1 MTLEQQLRW
10 LDGHI
15 SLAATGLPHAGAT
28 GELSLAPM
36 RSLMTLLGDPHGD
49 APAVHITGTNGKG
62 STAHL
67 TSVLLLAHGLRV
79 GTYGSPH
86 VSRINERVQLDVQPI
101 DDDALADA
109 IEVVR
114 LVSEQGSGDEVI
126 RSWFEL
132 LTASAYRAFS
142 DAAVDAAVIEVGML
156 GRFDATNVIDA
167 QVAVV
172 TNIAKDHTDG
182 LAGWED
188 KIAAEKSG
196 IVTAGRPLIVG
207 EIDDDLMHYFVDES
221 PSQIVRLGDNLIIG
235 SNLAGL
241 GGRVIDLTTPHAEYR
256 QLFVSLH
263 GEHQG
268 LNLALAVAAAECF
281 LDGPLDRD
289 LIDEALIQVTIPARF
304 EVVST
309 EPLIIIDGGH
319 NPAGARTTSR
329 TFSEDFHIFGR
340 RILVVGMM
348 AEKDPV
354 EMLTALEADQAD
366 LVVCCEPDWPRA
378 MKASELGAAAR
389 SMGLDPDIISSPSEA
404 IEQVLSMSSEGDA
417 ILVAGSLYVA
427 GAVRNRLLVDVD

>member
-1 MTLEQQLRW
+1 MSLEQQLRW

-15 SLAATGLPHAGAT
+15 SLAASGLPHAGAT
-28 GELSLAPM
+28 DNLSVEPM
-36 RSLMTLLGDPHGD
+36 RALMTLLGAPHLD
-49 APAVHITGTNGKG
+49 APAVHVTGTNGKG

-67 TSVLLLAHGLRV
+67 TSVLLRAHGLRV

-86 VSRINERVQLDVQPI
+86 VSQINERVQFDSQPI
-101 DDDALADA
+101 DDDSLADA

-114 LVSEQGSGDEVI
+114 LVAEQQGDAAAG
-126 RSWFEL
+126 SWFEL
-132 LTASAYRAFS
+132 LTAAAYRAFS
-142 DAAVDAAVIEVGML
+142 DAAVDAMVVEVGML

-167 QVAVV
+167 RVAVC

-182 LAGWED
+182 KAGWQSQV
-188 KIAAEKSG
+188 ASEKSG
-196 IVTAGRPLIVG
+196 IVTAGQPLVLG
-207 EIDDDLMHYFVDES
+207 DIDDELMHFFTDES
-221 PSQIVRLGDNLIIG
+221 PSTIVRLGDDLVIG

-241 GGRVIDLTTPHAEYR
+241 GGRVIDLTTPRAAYP

-268 LNLALAVAAAECF
+268 RNLALAVAAAEEF

-289 LIDEALIQVTIPARF
+289 LCDEALIQVNIPARF
-304 EVVST
+304 EVLST
-309 EPLIIIDGGH
+309 EPLIVVDGGH
-319 NPAGARTTSR
+319 NPAGARTTAR

-340 RILVVGMM
+340 RILLVGMM

-354 EMLTALEADQAD
+354 EMLEALDADQAD

-378 MKASELGAAAR
+378 LKATELGAAAR
-389 SMGLDPDIISSPSEA
+389 SMGLDADVISSPSEA
-404 IEQVLSMSSEGDA
+404 IEQVLALASEGDA

>member
-1 MTLEQQLRW
+1 MSLEQALRW

-15 SLAATGLPHAGAT
+15 SLAASGLPHAGAT
-28 GELSLAPM
+28 GELSLEPM
-36 RSLMTLLGDPHGD
+36 RNLMTLLGDPQAD

-67 TSVLLLAHGLRV
+67 TSVLLRAHGLRV

-86 VSRINERVQLDVQPI
+86 VSKINERVQLDSEPI
-101 DDDALADA
+101 DDDSLADA

-114 LVSEQGSGDEVI
+114 LVAEQQDAVG
-126 RSWFEL
+126 SWFEL
-132 LTASAYRAFS
+132 LTAAAYRSFS
-142 DAAVDAAVIEVGML
+142 DAAVDAMVIEVGML

-167 QVAVV
+167 RVAVL

-182 LAGWED
+182 QPGWED
-188 KIAAEKSG
+188 KVAAEKSG
-196 IVTAGRPLIVG
+196 IVTAGQPLILG
-207 EIDDDLMHYFVDES
+207 DIDEALVHYFTAES
-221 PSQIVRLGDNLIIG
+221 PSDIVRLGDDLILG
-235 SNLAGL
+235 SNLAGV
-241 GGRVIDLTTPHAEYR
+241 GGRVVDLTTPRAEYP

-268 LNLALAVAAAECF
+268 RNLALAVAAAEAF

-289 LIDEALIQVTIPARF
+289 LADEALLHVNIPARF
-304 EVVST
+304 EVLST

-319 NPAGARTTSR
+319 NPAGARTTAR

-340 RILVVGMM
+340 RILLVGMM

-354 EMLTALEADQAD
+354 EMLEALDADQAD
-366 LVVCCEPDWPRA
+366 LIVCCEPDWPRA

-389 SMGLDPDIISSPSEA
+389 SMGLDPDVISSPSEA
-404 IEQVLSMSSEGDA
+404 IEQVLALSSEGDA

-427 GAVRNRLLVDVD
+427 GSVRNRLLVEPG